1 MAELEI
7 VKYPDPILLKKAALI
22 DVTKKPLAGQAAIQN
37 LITDMLETMEINSG
51 VGLAAPQVGK
61 SVRLCVIRVDDE
73 TYILINP
80 RITFKSYLKEVWE
93 EGCLSFPGKFIPVK
107 RHKKVRVKALDENGE
122 EITIKAEGLLSRAL
136 QHEIDHLDGKLYI
149 EKEAKLRKKSKIAKK

>member
-1 MAELEI
+1 MAELKI
-7 VKYPDPILLKKAALI
+7 VEYPNPILLKKAVPVLNA
-22 DVTKKPLAGQAAIQN
+22 KKASIKKLVA
-37 LITDMLETMEINSG
+37 DMLETMEKNNG

-61 SVRLCVIRVDDE
+61 SIRLCVIRVEDM

-80 RITFKSYLKEVWE
+80 RVTYKSYLKEVCE

-107 RHKKVRVKALDENGE
+107 RHKKVRVKAQNEQGE

-136 QHEIDHLDGKLYI
+136 QHEIDHLDGNLFI
-149 EKEAKLRKKSKIAKK
+149 GKEAKIGKRKNYVRK